1 MASTIT
7 RTTWTDDTGTPASPV
22 GDGTTINNARL
33 QEIYAAIDELFA
45 GASPYDPFV
54 FGGTIQAD
62 GLGTHLFS
70 ATGAGANRLRVRAA
84 SAGTGNVGAVD
95 VGTDADAD
103 LGRLEAYASTF
114 TAAGAAKQHGV
125 ALRGMGAGGVALA
138 AEHASGDMRLY
149 ARGTT
154 KRATFDGDTHVLS
167 GGVVGAYGL
176 IGIIQGSVDLGSDG
190 TPATTTETTLKTWDL
205 PAGALATDDQGI
217 RIHAFGSFAANANA
231 KTVRIKF
238 GATTVLTYPGAGPG
252 TGGGGWRAQVDLF
265 RTGGTAQKAIPWL
278 VSGIGN
284 WGDPDFT
291 TTTGHTTPAET
302 LSGAVTIEVTGENG
316 TGTADDIVCEGF
328 SVEFLPGA

>member
-84 SAGTGNVGAVD
+84 SAGTSNVGAVD

-114 TAAGAAKQHGV
+114 TEAGAAKQHGV

-138 AEHASGDMRLY
+138 AEHASGDMRLH

-238 GATTVLTYPGAGPG
+238 GATTVLTYTGAGPG

-284 WGDPDFT
+284 WGDPAFT

>member
-7 RTTWTDDTGTPASPV
+7 RTTWTDDSGTPASPV

-33 QEIYAAIDELFA
+33 QEIYAAIDELLA
-45 GASPYDPFV
+45 GAAPYDPLV
-54 FGGTIQAD
+54 FGGTIQVE

-84 SAGTGNVGAVD
+84 SVGTGNVAAVD

-114 TAAGAAKQHGV
+114 TEAGAAKQHGV
-125 ALRGMGAGGVALA
+125 ALRGMGAGGVTLA
-138 AEHASGDMRLY
+138 AEAATADVRLY

-190 TPATTTETTLKTWDL
+190 TPATTTETVLKTWDL

-217 RIHAFGSFAANANA
+217 RIHAFGLFAVNANT

-238 GATTVLTYPGAGPG
+238 GATTVLTYAGSG
-252 TGGGGWRAQVDLF
+252 EADGGGGGRRWISSARGPRRKKRSRGCWPSS
-265 RTGGTAQKAIPWL
+265 RTGMTKT
-278 VSGIGN
+278 S
-284 WGDPDFT
+284 
-291 TTTGHTTPAET
+291 
-302 LSGAVTIEVTGENG
+302 
-316 TGTADDIVCEGF
+316 
-328 SVEFLPGA
+328 

>member
-45 GASPYDPFV
+45 GASPYDPLV
-54 FGGTIQAD
+54 FGGTIQAE

-125 ALRGMGAGGVALA
+125 ALRGGGRESRGRA
-138 AEHASGDMRLY
+138 RL
-149 ARGTT
+149 G
-154 KRATFDGDTHVLS
+154 
-167 GGVVGAYGL
+167 
-176 IGIIQGSVDLGSDG
+176 
-190 TPATTTETTLKTWDL
+190 
-205 PAGALATDDQGI
+205 
-217 RIHAFGSFAANANA
+217 
-231 KTVRIKF
+231 
-238 GATTVLTYPGAGPG
+238 
-252 TGGGGWRAQVDLF
+252 
-265 RTGGTAQKAIPWL
+265 
-278 VSGIGN
+278 
-284 WGDPDFT
+284 
-291 TTTGHTTPAET
+291 
-302 LSGAVTIEVTGENG
+302 
-316 TGTADDIVCEGF
+316 
-328 SVEFLPGA
+328 

>member
-7 RTTWTDDTGTPASPV
+7 RTTWTDDSGTPASPV

-33 QEIYAAIDELFA
+33 QEIYAAIDELLA
-45 GASPYDPFV
+45 GAAPYDPLV
-54 FGGTIQAD
+54 FGGTIQAE

-114 TAAGAAKQHGV
+114 TEAGAAKQHGV
-125 ALRGMGAGGVALA
+125 ALRGMGAGGVSLA

-176 IGIIQGSVDLGSDG
+176 IGIIQGSVDLDSDG
-190 TPATTTETTLKTWDL
+190 TPANTTETVLKTWDL

-217 RIHAFGSFAANANA
+217 RIHAFGSFAANAND

-238 GATTVLTYPGAGPG
+238 GATTVLTYAGAGNG

-265 RTGGTAQKAIPWL
+265 RTGGTAQKAIPWFL
-278 VSGIGN
+278 SVIGN
-284 WGDPDFT
+284 WAAPTFT

-302 LSGAVTIEVTGENG
+302 LSGAVTIEVTGQNG

-328 SVEFLPGA
+328 YVEFLPGA

>member
-84 SAGTGNVGAVD
+84 SAGTSNVGAVD

-114 TAAGAAKQHGV
+114 TEAGAAKQHGV

-138 AEHASGDMRLY
+138 AEHASGDMRLH

-217 RIHAFGSFAANANA
+217 RIHAFGSFAANAND

-238 GATTVLTYPGAGPG
+238 GATTVLTYTGAGPG
-252 TGGGGWRAQVDLF
+252 TGGGGWAQVDLF

-284 WGDPDFT
+284 WGDPAFT

-302 LSGAVTIEVTGENG
+302 LSGAVTIKVTGENG